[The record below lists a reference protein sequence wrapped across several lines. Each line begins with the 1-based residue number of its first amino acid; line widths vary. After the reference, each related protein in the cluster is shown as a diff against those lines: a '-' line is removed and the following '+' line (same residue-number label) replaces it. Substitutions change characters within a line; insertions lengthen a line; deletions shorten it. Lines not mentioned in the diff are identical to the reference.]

1 VKIAIVNDVPMVVE
15 VLRRALAQWPE
26 HQLLWVAQ
34 DGAQAIEMCA
44 WQLPD
49 VVLMDIVMPN
59 VDGVEATRRIMQNTP
74 CPILIVTADIGV
86 SAQKVYEALGFGA
99 LDAVD
104 TPALNGSDLSRGSTV
119 LLDKITRVGRMKP
132 NLPPPVAARNG
143 AQTATQA
150 QPLKRPLRPVT
161 SSSSSVE
168 SLDAIVAPRPGVAAR
183 RLVVIGAS
191 AGGPGALAVVLRA
204 LPKDFSAAV
213 VIVQHIDPG
222 FADGMAGWLQQQSGL
237 PVKVAQEG
245 DRPYA
250 GCVLMAG
257 TNHHLLFK
265 NRNTLGYEA
274 ESPEDVYHPSIDVF
288 FHSVV
293 RQWRDQV
300 VGVLLT
306 GMGRDGAVGLKAM
319 RDAGL
324 HTIAQDQQSSS
335 VYGMPKAAAALDAAS
350 EILPLDGIA
359 GALVEQFS

>member
-74 CPILIVTADIGV
+74 CPILIVTADIGI

-104 TPALNGSDLSRGSTV
+104 TPALNGSDLSRGSSV

-132 NLPPPVAARNG
+132 NLPPPPLAAR
-143 AQTATQA
+143 TAA
-150 QPLKRPLRPVT
+150 RSAPLKRPLRPLSALR
-161 SSSSSVE
+161 SSGIE
-168 SLDAIVAPRPGVAAR
+168 SLGTAAGVIAR

-204 LPKDFSAAV
+204 LPRDFPAAV

-222 FADGMAGWLQQQSGL
+222 FAHGMADWLQQQSGL
-237 PVKVAQEG
+237 QVRVAQEG
-245 DRPYA
+245 DRPHV

-265 NRNTLGYEA
+265 NRDTLGYETEA
-274 ESPEDVYHPSIDVF
+274 PEDVYHPSIDVL

-293 RQWRDQV
+293 RQWRNQV
-300 VGVLLT
+300 VGVLLP

-319 RDAGL
+319 RDAGV

-335 VYGMPKAAAALDAAS
+335 VYGMPKAAAALDAAT
-350 EILPLDGIA
+350 EILPLDSIA
-359 GALVEQFS
+359 RALVEQFS